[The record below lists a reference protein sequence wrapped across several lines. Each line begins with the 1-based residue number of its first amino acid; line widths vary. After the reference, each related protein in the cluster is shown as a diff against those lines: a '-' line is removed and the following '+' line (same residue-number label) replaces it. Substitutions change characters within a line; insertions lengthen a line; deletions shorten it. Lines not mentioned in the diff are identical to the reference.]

1 MQICMSIY
9 NISDIVLHNFHNYL
23 GTEEIIFLLTVF
35 REKIQRLREA
45 VAGLSV
51 SIPHATE

>member
-35 REKIQRLREA
+35 RERIQRLREA